1 MDPLLAL
8 GLFVGIPV
16 GLAVLIS
23 IAVFVPR
30 GYSRSG
36 LEAGGLPEGDQL
48 ITSTRAVPNPVA
60 LPSSGSARPD
70 VTGGAHGTW

>member
-30 GYSRSG
+30 DYSRSG
-36 LEAGGLPEGDQL
+36 LETGGSPEGDGL
-48 ITSTRAVPNPVA
+48 ITSSRAVPNPAA
-60 LPSSGSARPD
+60 LPSAESARPD
-70 VTGGAHGTW
+70 VTGGVHGTW